1 MKLVIDAVGNKN
13 GGGATVLQEILRA
26 AMAYDRLGEITL
38 LASPAGLREFALPD
52 CEKLRIIDVAT
63 AESSI
68 GRLRWAARGLD
79 NQLNTLEFDVFLG
92 LNGIG
97 SVQRRFA
104 SLVFIQQLLPYS
116 PEALRRSS
124 WKVRFRMT
132 AIRWVTRR
140 SAKAAD
146 HILVQSEAMR
156 ATISRAFGLHPER
169 ISAFLPTAPTLS
181 GTQAKSPKL
190 DILRA
195 ASGRRVIL
203 YVGNESPHRNL
214 EVLERGLQQF
224 PEAERPNW
232 FATLPGNSPFCRGG
246 SAIGLGT
253 LKRDEL
259 YEAYRSATVLVMPSL
274 AETVGLPMLEAMRLG
289 TPVLAADRPYAHQVC
304 EDAAEFFDPLSPFDF
319 ARKAR
324 GLFTDTGRRASLVE
338 RGRRLVERRDKL
350 NPYRSMLQKAMEV
363 AEKVARQR
371 GKTES
376 E

>member
-1 MKLVIDAVGNKN
+1 
-13 GGGATVLQEILRA
+13 
-26 AMAYDRLGEITL
+26 
-38 LASPAGLREFALPD
+38 
-52 CEKLRIIDVAT
+52 
-63 AESSI
+63 
-68 GRLRWAARGLD
+68 
-79 NQLNTLEFDVFLG
+79 
-92 LNGIG
+92 
-97 SVQRRFA
+97 
-104 SLVFIQQLLPYS
+104 
-116 PEALRRSS
+116 
-124 WKVRFRMT
+124 MT

-289 TPVLAADRPYAHQVC
+289 TPVLAADRPYAHEVC